1 MPDTGALLQHSL
13 VVLAI
18 LILAAKIGGELLGR
32 LGQPYVLG
40 ELLAGLVL
48 GNLGLFGLTTLDPL
62 RTSPI
67 LDLAAQIGAVLLLFE
82 VGMESDLSQLL
93 AVGGSALL
101 VSSLGVAAP
110 MLLGFGVS
118 ALLLPQATWI
128 THLFV
133 GGTLSATSV
142 GITARVLKDLHKAGT
157 KEGRI
162 ILGAAVVD
170 DVIGLVVLAVITG
183 LIRASNG
190 DGASVSGPAILWM
203 VLKAAL
209 FVAAAVVVGRS
220 VTQRVFRHAAKLR
233 IPGVLLGLCVSFC
246 FTLAAL
252 AGYAG
257 LAPII
262 GAFAAG
268 VALEE
273 AHYRPFLERGE
284 RGARELLYPINTLM
298 VPLFFLLMGMRV
310 DLRSFAQPGVLTFA
324 ALITV
329 AAIVGKQVCGLGI
342 LERGVDRLAVG
353 IGMIPRG
360 EVELIFASLGTTL
373 MLEGHP
379 ILQQSQFSAVVLMVM
394 LTTFLTPPLLKLAF
408 ARKRHP

>member
-1 MPDTGALLQHSL
+1 MPETGDLLRNSL

-40 ELLAGLVL
+40 ELLAGLLL
-48 GNLGLFGLTTLDPL
+48 GNLGLFEPL
-62 RTSPI
+62 RTNPI

-82 VGMESDLSQLL
+82 VGLESDLSQLL
-93 AVGGSALL
+93 AVGGSAVV
-101 VSSLGVAAP
+101 VSCLGVAAP

-118 ALLLPQATWI
+118 ALLLPEAGWI

-133 GGTLSATSV
+133 GGTLGATSV
-142 GITARVLKDLHKAGT
+142 GITARVLKDLRKGAT

-170 DVIGLVVLAVITG
+170 DVIGLIVLAVITG
-183 LIRASNG
+183 LVRASNG
-190 DGASVSGPAILWM
+190 DGASVSGLAVLWM
-203 VLKAAL
+203 ILKAVL
-209 FVAAAVVVGRS
+209 FVVAAVVVGRFL
-220 VTQRVFRHAAKLR
+220 TQRVFRHAAKLR
-233 IPGVLLGLCVSFC
+233 SPGILLGLCVSFC
-246 FTLAAL
+246 FALAAL

-262 GAFAAG
+262 GGFAAG

-273 AHYRPFLERGE
+273 AHYKPFLERGE
-284 RGARELLYPINTLM
+284 SGARELLYPVNTLM

-329 AAIVGKQVCGLGI
+329 AAIVGKQLCGLGI

-379 ILQQSQFSAVVLMVM
+379 ILQHSQFSAIVLMVM

-408 ARKRHP
+408 ARKRHSSA